1 MNDQQLSVTVGN
13 SVSAAETSHLTATH
27 ERRSSNSTVSPQE
40 TQEKDT
46 NESEFISS
54 NPIPRLTLS
63 LTPKVTVSVTPRSN
77 LASSSQQLS
86 SQTSIQIDPSSSNN
100 NSEKTKYKKMV
111 ACKFFFSERGCA
123 LGDACR
129 FSHELSM
136 ADINP
141 ISNNSA
147 PFNSGSAI
155 AKESSQ
161 SDSNNPSASGVVSSN
176 SLSHLPEAD
185 KRNRSSLVNKKMDSR
200 PACRFYASGFCKWGN
215 R

>member
-27 ERRSSNSTVSPQE
+27 ERRSSNSTVSLQE

-54 NPIPRLTLS
+54 NPTPRLTLS

-77 LASSSQQLS
+77 LASSSKQLS
-86 SQTSIQIDPSSSNN
+86 SHSSIQIDTSSSN

-111 ACKFFFSERGCA
+111 VCKFFFSERGCA

-141 ISNNSA
+141 ISNSSA

-161 SDSNNPSASGVVSSN
+161 SDSSNPSGVVSSN

-200 PACRFYASGFCKWGN
+200 PACRFYASGFCKWG
-215 R
+215 RR

>member
-123 LGDACR
+123 N
-129 FSHELSM
+129 F
-136 ADINP
+136 
-141 ISNNSA
+141 
-147 PFNSGSAI
+147 
-155 AKESSQ
+155 
-161 SDSNNPSASGVVSSN
+161 
-176 SLSHLPEAD
+176 
-185 KRNRSSLVNKKMDSR
+185 SSLKEAV
-200 PACRFYASGFCKWGN
+200 P
-215 R
+215 